1 MPGPGPHL
9 MYAMGSGVAMM
20 KLSNGRFGPHHTLTY
35 AVNSFFGPD
44 IGSFSEWLGSFFSSS
59 GSVLGDAIH
68 DPVYYFLILGL
79 PLTFLYSLISRFSLR
94 LGILDSFSGVPLSK
108 RQCFLLIVAGSLSH
122 FFLDH
127 LFEENGRSKMYTWI
141 LSTGWWKGQAPVNPD
156 AVFVVGFLCISL
168 LVGFVYINRVM
179 PVKSAIN
186 QSYQSAKL
194 ILTIASLYCL
204 WCASQIY
211 WVTPRRA
218 PVGEE
223 ADLGILVFLA
233 INVSV
238 AEIGEPHSLAKLS
251 GAGKVFQF
259 LPHSIVSVHNCNGV
273 CKLHC
278 NCSKD
283 SSRVNITPLQWSD
296 LCSHG
301 LVSKL
306 TSSIAVGHETTH

>member
-35 AVNSFFGPD
+35 TVNAFFGPD
-44 IGSFSEWLGSFFSSS
+44 IGSFSQWLGSFFSSS
-59 GSVLGDAIH
+59 GSALADAIH

-79 PLTFLYSLISRFSLR
+79 PLTFLYSWISRFSLR

-122 FFLDH
+122 FLLDH
-127 LFEENGRSKMYTWI
+127 LFEENGRSTMYTWI

-156 AVFVVGFLCISL
+156 AVFVVSFLCISL
-168 LVGFVYINRVM
+168 LVGFIYINRVM
-179 PVKSAIN
+179 PVKSARN
-186 QSYQSAKL
+186 QSYQSTKL
-194 ILTIASLYCL
+194 ILIIASLYCL

-233 INVSV
+233 MY
-238 AEIGEPHSLAKLS
+238 
-251 GAGKVFQF
+251 FF
-259 LPHSIVSVHNCNGV
+259 LPYCLCIMSINP
-273 CKLHC
+273 
-278 NCSKD
+278 KD
-283 SSRVNITPLQWSD
+283 VDMSQLPR
-296 LCSHG
+296 
-301 LVSKL
+301 
-306 TSSIAVGHETTH
+306 